1 MKKKILLVSLL
12 TAGML
17 FSCTGDK
24 TPATSGSTPAAD
36 STSSTKSTASQ
47 TSVAPKYKVTFD
59 LNYTGAGKGTVKTA
73 GNDGKVTLP
82 EDPEKEDS
90 VFIEWNTKADGTG
103 TKVTKDDVYTADT
116 TVYAKWHHHA
126 YGAEVVRAGSKTAE
140 PYETPS
146 KSASATCHELDSCGM
161 TKISWSAL
169 DIIESESAKWQL
181 QENNTAIRF
190 NGQVHKD
197 KSETDEGAHLVYE
210 IYSPKAIAK
219 ANLYITAIWHTNGV
233 AYWAMIENDDGKGY
247 EKNEAGEWYRP
258 EYRWGLAVNGVKC
271 TLSETEHKTAP
282 AGEVDE
288 EMMPTEFSLNEGINK
303 IDVYNYGGYR
313 AKMTAM
319 KIMGK

>member
-17 FSCTGDK
+17 FSCSEKTPDGDK
-24 TPATSGSTPAAD
+24 SVADNSATTSQSAPKA
-36 STSSTKSTASQ
+36 SSST
-47 TSVAPKYKVTFD
+47 APKYKVTFD
-59 LNYTGAGKGTVKTA
+59 LNYQGAPNATSKTD

-90 VFIEWNTKADGTG
+90 IFIEWNTKADGSG
-103 TKVTKDDVYTADT
+103 TKVTADDVYTADT
-116 TVYAKWHHHA
+116 TVYAKWHNHQYA
-126 YGAEVVRAGSKTAE
+126 AATARPGSKTAE

-146 KSASATCHELDSCGM
+146 SYASATCTELDSCGM

-181 QENNTAIRF
+181 QENDTAIRF

-197 KSETDEGAHLVYE
+197 QSETDEGAHLVYE

-219 ANLYITAIWHTNGV
+219 ANLYITAIWHTQGV

-258 EYRWGLAVNGVKC
+258 DYRWGLAVNGVKC

-282 AGEVDE
+282 AGESDE
-288 EMMPTEFSLNEGINK
+288 EMMPTEFALQEGINK

-319 KIMGK
+319 KIIGK

>member
-1 MKKKILLVSLL
+1 MKKKNLLVSLL

-17 FSCTGDK
+17 FSCGGDQ
-24 TPATSGSTPAAD
+24 TPATSGTAPAA
-36 STSSTKSTASQ
+36 STNSTKSTASQ

-59 LNYTGAGKGTVKTA
+59 LNYTGAPTATNKTT
-73 GNDGKVTLP
+73 GNDGKVALP
-82 EDPEKEDS
+82 ADPVKEDS
-90 VFIEWNTKADGTG
+90 VFLGWNTKADGTG
-103 TKVTKDDVYTADT
+103 TAVTKDDVYTADT

-126 YGAEVVRAGSKTAE
+126 YGAETVRAGSKTAE

-146 KSASATCHELDSCGM
+146 KSASATCTGFDSCGM

-169 DIIESESAKWQL
+169 DIIESESAKWEL
-181 QENNTAIRF
+181 QENKTAIRF

-219 ANLYITAIWHTNGV
+219 ANLYITAIWHSNGV
-233 AYWAMIENDDGKGY
+233 AYWSMIENDDGKGY

>member
-17 FSCTGDK
+17 FSCGGDQ
-24 TPATSGSTPAAD
+24 TPATSGTTPAA

-59 LNYTGAGKGTVKTA
+59 LNYTGAAKGTVKTA

-146 KSASATCHELDSCGM
+146 KNASATCHELDSCGM

-197 KSETDEGAHLVYE
+197 QSETDEGAHLVYE

-233 AYWAMIENDDGKGY
+233 AYWAMVENDDGKGY

-258 EYRWGLAVNGVKC
+258 AYRWGLAVNGVKC

-288 EMMPTEFSLNEGINK
+288 EMMPTEFALKEGINK

>member
-17 FSCTGDK
+17 FSCSEKTPDGDK
-24 TPATSGSTPAAD
+24 SVADNSATTSQSAPKA
-36 STSSTKSTASQ
+36 SSST
-47 TSVAPKYKVTFD
+47 APKYKVTFD
-59 LNYTGAGKGTVKTA
+59 LNYTGAAKGTVKTA

-90 VFIEWNTKADGTG
+90 VFLGWNTKADGTG
-103 TKVTKDDVYTADT
+103 TAVTKDDVYTADT

-146 KSASATCHELDSCGM
+146 KNASATCHELDSCGM

-169 DIIESESAKWQL
+169 DIIESESAQWQL

-190 NGQVHKD
+190 NGQVHKNQ
-197 KSETDEGAHLVYE
+197 SETDEGSHLVYE

-219 ANLYITAIWHTNGV
+219 ANLYITAIWHSNGV
-233 AYWAMIENDDGKGY
+233 AYWSMIENDDGKGY

-258 EYRWGLAVNGVKC
+258 DYRWGLAVNGVKC

-288 EMMPTEFSLNEGINK
+288 EMMPTEFALNEGINK

>member
-17 FSCTGDK
+17 FSCTGDQ
-24 TPATSGSTPAAD
+24 TPATSGSTPAAG

-59 LNYTGAGKGTVKTA
+59 LNYTGAAKGTVKTA
-73 GNDGKVTLP
+73 GNDGKVALP

-116 TVYAKWHHHA
+116 TVYAKWHHHQYA
-126 YGAEVVRAGSKTAE
+126 AATARAGSKTAE

-146 KSASATCHELDSCGM
+146 SYASATCTELDSCGM

-181 QENNTAIRF
+181 QENDTAIRF

-197 KSETDEGAHLVYE
+197 QSETDEGAHLVYE

-219 ANLYITAIWHTNGV
+219 ANLYITAIWHSQGV

-258 EYRWGLAVNGVKC
+258 DYRWGLAVNGVKC

-282 AGEVDE
+282 AGESDE
-288 EMMPTEFSLNEGINK
+288 EMMPTEFALQEGINK

>member
-17 FSCTGDK
+17 FSCSEKTPDGDK
-24 TPATSGSTPAAD
+24 SVADNSATTSQSAPKA
-36 STSSTKSTASQ
+36 SSST
-47 TSVAPKYKVTFD
+47 APKYKVTFD
-59 LNYTGAGKGTVKTA
+59 LNYTGAAKGTVKTA
-73 GNDGKVTLP
+73 GNDGKFTLP

-90 VFIEWNTKADGTG
+90 IFIEWNTKADGSG
-103 TKVTKDDVYTADT
+103 TKVTADDVYTADT
-116 TVYAKWHHHA
+116 TVYAKWHNHQYA
-126 YGAEVVRAGSKTAE
+126 AATARPGSKTAE

-146 KSASATCHELDSCGM
+146 SYASATCTELDSCGM

-169 DIIESESAKWQL
+169 DVIESESAQWEL
-181 QENNTAIRF
+181 QENGTAIRF
-190 NGQVHKD
+190 TGQVHKNQ
-197 KSETDEGAHLVYE
+197 SETDEGAHLVYE

-219 ANLYITAIWHTNGV
+219 ANLYITAIWHSQGV

-258 EYRWGLAVNGVKC
+258 DYRWGLAVNGVKC

-282 AGEVDE
+282 AGESDE
-288 EMMPTEFSLNEGINK
+288 EMMPTEFALQEGINK